1 MSGLSGGRL
10 SCGHGCRISVVIV
23 QAKTMESLFGEDG
36 RKYLRDEVG
45 QAI

>member
-10 SCGHGCRISVVIV
+10 SCGHGCRISVIV

-36 RKYLRDEVG
+36 RRYFRDEVG